1 MITKCLFFLGL
12 FSAAYGQS
20 GLEMLSMSIPG
31 EPGVDYPIF
40 DSVQDTGFSC
50 DDKVFGG
57 YYADPAMGCQAYHV
71 CLSDPIA
78 GSSYPASF
86 LCPNGTIFQQKIFNC
101 DWWYNERTG
110 RAGIAGTCPAIQ
122 PRSEAECAGTVSTCW
137 SPGFTDTDCP
147 NFGLC
152 CFDGCQDICVD
163 EGQSQSGSNILPTAE
178 VTPAP
183 RPRPTPRPTQRPTPR
198 PTQRPTPRPTQRPTP
213 RPTQR
218 PAPRPTQRPTPRP
231 TQRPTQ
237 RPRPTPRPTA
247 RPTPRPTTAFNPVFE
262 ANKLT
267 LPTKSTTPA
276 NDLPNKID
284 VSRHNIILVG
294 LSSALGIYDVL
305 PPDIGE
311 NAHDGGDEILLLAKG
326 NISVSLSATP
336 QKKVKE
342 VNVSGSQAWTPSCW
356 KMYGSPP
363 AT

>member
-101 DWWYNERTG
+101 DWWYNVDCSEAESFYGLAVNAFASNPGENG

-262 ANKLT
+262 AVEEEKEEEEGYYYSTPKNKLT

-276 NDLPNKID
+276 N
-284 VSRHNIILVG
+284 G
-294 LSSALGIYDVL
+294 LYQ
-305 PPDIGE
+305 PPR
-311 NAHDGGDEILLLAKG
+311 L
-326 NISVSLSATP
+326 
-336 QKKVKE
+336 
-342 VNVSGSQAWTPSCW
+342 
-356 KMYGSPP
+356 
-363 AT
+363 